1 MEIDES
7 AKDLVKKLM
16 EKNVEKRLSAVDA
29 LAHPWLQQKVRKQ
42 YNEKLAQKSI

>member
-7 AKDLVKKLM
+7 AKDFVKKLM
-16 EKNVEKRLSAVDA
+16 DKNVETRLSAVEA
-29 LAHPWLQQKVRKQ
+29 LQHPWLQQKVRKQ